1 MNIFLVIVGVLAAF
15 LLFVATRPSEFRVQ
29 RSTRIN
35 AAPDRIFP
43 LISDF
48 HRWTAWSP
56 WEGVDPNLARTYSG
70 SPSGKGAVYTWKGN
84 AKAGQGRMEI
94 TDATT
99 PKRIDVRLE
108 FIKPFQ
114 AIHMVDFTL
123 TAAQPQGTDVT
134 WTMNGKSPFMLK
146 LFGVFTNMDTMLG
159 KDFEKGLAAM
169 KGAAEG

>member
-1 MNIFLVIVGVLAAF
+1 MNIFLVIVGALAAF

-35 AAPDRIFP
+35 AAPDRVFP
-43 LISDF
+43 LINDF

-56 WEGVDPNLARTYSG
+56 WEHIDPNLQRTYSG
-70 SPSGKGAVYTWKGN
+70 ASSGTGAVYTWKGN
-84 AKAGQGRMEI
+84 AKAGEGRMEI
-94 TDATT
+94 TDSTT
-99 PKRIDVRLE
+99 PKRIGVSLE

-114 AIHMVDFTL
+114 AVHMVDFTL
-123 TAAQPQGTDVT
+123 EPQGPGTEVT

>member
-1 MNIFLVIVGVLAAF
+1 MNIFLVIVGVVAAF

-56 WEGVDPNLARTYSG
+56 WEGVDPNLQRTYSG
-70 SPSGKGAVYTWKGN
+70 AQSGKGAVYTWKGN
-84 AKAGQGRMEI
+84 AKAGEGRMEI
-94 TDATT
+94 TDAMT
-99 PKRIDVRLE
+99 PKRIDVRLQ

-114 AIHMVDFTL
+114 ADHKVDFTL
-123 TAAQPQGTDVT
+123 TAALPQGTDVT